1 VSSLLDAVRAV
12 RVEGRPL
19 GPGVMDAAR
28 DASAG
33 LVYASHGPQRCI
45 HVLRA
50 HDLRPMATI
59 GDATFVGPRGL
70 AVDGELRR
78 VYVARTHRGPR
89 QSVDA
94 LTVIQRHAT
103 GRHTVDRTLSV
114 GDGVEPRFVAVD
126 AASGLVFVAGRG
138 SACTA
143 PALIVLDRL
152 TLDELG
158 RALLPGRPTALTIG
172 EGAAV
177 QVGIGAGSHVVD
189 GRAVAHAAPTGP
201 SSPGLAGS

>member
-1 VSSLLDAVRAV
+1 MTSLLDAVRAV
-12 RVEGRPL
+12 RVEDRPL

-59 GDATFVGPRGL
+59 G
-70 AVDGELRR
+70 
-78 VYVARTHRGPR
+78 
-89 QSVDA
+89 
-94 LTVIQRHAT
+94 
-103 GRHTVDRTLSV
+103 
-114 GDGVEPRFVAVD
+114 
-126 AASGLVFVAGRG
+126 
-138 SACTA
+138 
-143 PALIVLDRL
+143 
-152 TLDELG
+152 
-158 RALLPGRPTALTIG
+158 